1 MPRVPVQVVSGLYA
15 LSPGDELVRL
25 AAPLHD
31 HAGDPCVACAAIGD
45 VRVALYELLESRR
58 LTKQPMPTRVV
69 VDISAVPGDEELTR
83 DRISG
88 KAPATALRDHV
99 VARSF
104 ALLS

>member
-1 MPRVPVQVVSGLYA
+1 MVRIPVLVTDTPA
-15 LSPGDELVRL
+15 PEPGDEVIRL
-25 AAPLHD
+25 APPLHA
-31 HAGDPCVACAAIGD
+31 HGAGEECVACAAIGD

-58 LTKQPMPTRVV
+58 LSGDPLPARVV
-69 VDISAVPGDEELTR
+69 VDISAVRADAALTR

-104 ALLS
+104 VLAE